1 MIKNIII
8 DWSGVINDNTK
19 NVYQAVLILFKNH
32 GIDPISFEEFQRQ
45 WEQPY
50 MLFYNKFMPNLSH
63 ELEKEEYAKAI
74 EQQPEP
80 NAYPGIVQV
89 LKKAKDNGK
98 QIVVLSGDPTD
109 HVQKEIKRYG
119 LEGVFKDV
127 YTFVHDKSSV
137 IKEVV
142 DKYNFNPE
150 ESIFIGDTTHEVES
164 GKCANMKT
172 AAVIWGIHTEN
183 KLKTAQPDYIIHNI
197 KELDTIINGN

>member
-32 GIDPISFEEFQRQ
+32 GIDPIPFEEFQRQ

-98 QIVVLSGDPTD
+98 QIVVLSGDPT
-109 HVQKEIKRYG
+109 
-119 LEGVFKDV
+119 
-127 YTFVHDKSSV
+127 
-137 IKEVV
+137 
-142 DKYNFNPE
+142 
-150 ESIFIGDTTHEVES
+150 
-164 GKCANMKT
+164 
-172 AAVIWGIHTEN
+172 
-183 KLKTAQPDYIIHNI
+183 
-197 KELDTIINGN
+197 